1 MVVTCIYSYGII
13 FTMGRNYKISDQ
25 SQLHF
30 ISFATVNWIDVFTRS
45 TYKDIIVDSLNYCV
59 KNKGLEVYAWC
70 IMSNHVHLII
80 GSQTA
85 NQSEIIRDL
94 KKHTSKTIVKA
105 IVDDPQ
111 ESRKEWM
118 LWMFEREGKRN
129 GNNQTFQFWQQ
140 HNQPVELNSNFLME
154 QKLNYIHNN
163 PVEAGF
169 VREPQN
175 YPYSS
180 AIDYAGQKGMVN
192 IILLS

>member
-1 MVVTCIYSYGII
+1 MS
-13 FTMGRNYKISDQ
+13 RNYKISDQ

-30 ISFATVNWIDVFTRS
+30 ISFATISWIDVFTRPA
-45 TYKDIIVDSLNYCV
+45 YKDIIVDSRNYCI

-105 IVDDPQ
+105 IIDNPQ

-129 GNNQTFQFWQQ
+129 SNNQTIQFWQQ
-140 HNQPVELNSNFLME
+140 HNQPIELNSNFLIE
-154 QKLNYIHNN
+154 QKLDYIHNN
-163 PVEAGF
+163 PVEAGL
-169 VREPQN
+169 VQQPQD
-175 YPYSS
+175 YPYSC
-180 AIDYAGQKGMVN
+180 AKDYTGNRGMVE
-192 IILLS
+192 IILLY